1 MNPYNPMLDYQRN
14 QLLAQQNLIQSQL
27 NQLNQQRQ
35 SFNPYPVQNQ
45 SEQFFIKQ
53 VGSIEEAK
61 SYPVDLGMIYLFP
74 DTGTGKIYL
83 KRLNTD
89 NGKSELFVYS
99 PEEVGNDSVKA
110 EVVSKED
117 LLTGRLDSI
126 EKKLGEVYES
136 ISGIKVHAEPSRG
149 NAAAN
154 VREDAEVKPAEVPA
168 GKGYVKREKP

>member
-99 PEEVGNDSVKA
+99 PEDVSKEGLQT

-136 ISGIKVHAEPSRG
+136 ISGIKVHAESSRH
-149 NAAAN
+149 NAAAD
-154 VREDAEVKPAEVPA
+154 VREDAEVKPSEVPT

>member
-1 MNPYNPMLDYQRN
+1 MNTYNNPMLDYQRN
-14 QLLAQQNLIQSQL
+14 QLLAQQNMIQNQL

-35 SFNPYPVQNQ
+35 SFSPYPVQNQ
-45 SEQFFIKQ
+45 SDQFFIKQ

-99 PEEVGNDSVKA
+99 PEEPVVK
-110 EVVSKED
+110 EPTVVSKED

-126 EKKLGEVYES
+126 EKILGEVYES
-136 ISGIKVHAEPSRG
+136 ISGITKRNTVNEEPSRG
-149 NAAAN
+149 YAAA
-154 VREDAEVKPAEVPA
+154 DARKNAKAKSSEVSADSTDA
-168 GKGYVKREKP
+168 